1 MKIIIK
7 DKARFAILLVLLA
20 EIALFIAGILIGWI
34 EPNPQRFVAI
44 FLVAVVSVAT
54 AISVI
59 GVERK
64 TPEEPQSLDTLDGA
78 INYCIAM
85 AKMTHFSINKP
96 EDKKYADELEQNYR
110 QIAKYLIELKQ
121 CREHRKKISL
131 YLTKDREEKT
141 NDKLQRQMDD
151 KS

>member
-7 DKARFAILLVLLA
+7 DKTRFAILLVLLI
-20 EIALFIAGILIGWI
+20 EIALFIAGLLIGWI

-44 FLVAVVSVAT
+44 SLVAVVSVAT

-59 GVERK
+59 GIERK
-64 TPEEPQSLDTLDGA
+64 TPEPQSLDTLDGA

-96 EDKKYADELEQNYR
+96 EDKKYVDELEQNYR

>member
-1 MKIIIK
+1 MKILIK
-7 DKARFAILLVLLA
+7 DKTRFAILLVLLA

-34 EPNPQRFVAI
+34 EPNPQRFALI
-44 FLVAVVSVAT
+44 SLVAVVSVAM
-54 AISVI
+54 AISAI
-59 GVERK
+59 GIECK

-85 AKMTHFSINKP
+85 AKMAHFSINKP

-110 QIAKYLIELKQ
+110 QLAKYLIELKQ

-131 YLTKDREEKT
+131 YLTKDQVENK
-141 NDKLQRQMDD
+141 
-151 KS
+151 

>member
-20 EIALFIAGILIGWI
+20 EIALFIAGLLIGWI
-34 EPNPQRFVAI
+34 EPNPQRFALI
-44 FLVAVVSVAT
+44 SLVSVVSVVT
-54 AISVI
+54 AMSTI
-59 GVERK
+59 GIEQK

-110 QIAKYLIELKQ
+110 QLAKYLIELKQ

-131 YLTKDREEKT
+131 YLTKNREDSNNG
-141 NDKLQRQMDD
+141 NDT
-151 KS
+151 

>member
-7 DKARFAILLVLLA
+7 DKARFAILLVLLT
-20 EIALFIAGILIGWI
+20 EIALFITGLLVGWI
-34 EPNPQRFVAI
+34 EPNPQRFALI
-44 FLVAVVSVAT
+44 SLVAVVSVVT
-54 AISVI
+54 AISAI
-59 GVERK
+59 GIERK

-85 AKMTHFSINKP
+85 AKITHFSSRNKP

-110 QIAKYLIELKQ
+110 QLAKYLIELKQ

-131 YLTKDREEKT
+131 YLTKNKEDS
-141 NDKLQRQMDD
+141 NNA
-151 KS
+151 